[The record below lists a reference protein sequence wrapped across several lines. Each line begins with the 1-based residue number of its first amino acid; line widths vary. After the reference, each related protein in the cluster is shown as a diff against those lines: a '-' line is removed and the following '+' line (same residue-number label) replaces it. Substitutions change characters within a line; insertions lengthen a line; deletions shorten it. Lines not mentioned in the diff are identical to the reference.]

1 MTEKD
6 IAKLREILLEK
17 KQTILSRL
25 MKDSSRYHDIEST
38 AGTGDMADIASGTYE
53 KYLLYDLSLN
63 DKQELKEIS
72 TALKK
77 IDDGSYGVCESCSA
91 PIPKQR
97 LKIKPFAKYCISCR
111 EKHESDAS

>member
-6 IAKLREILLEK
+6 IAKFREILLEK
-17 KQTILSRL
+17 KQSILSRL
-25 MKDSSRYHDIEST
+25 MKDGTRYHDIEST
-38 AGTGDMADIASGTYE
+38 SGEGDMVDIANDSYE

-77 IDDGSYGVCESCSA
+77 IDDGTYGICESCGA
-91 PIPKQR
+91 PVPKQR

-111 EKHESDAS
+111 EKYESDAS